1 MNIYIDG
8 QIFEDSQ
15 VEKSQQSNKQKV
27 LPHAPPKIKDKL
39 LVPLKLKK
47 LAYARSGDKGNSA
60 NIGIICRQPEYLSYV
75 YHSLTERA
83 VMERL
88 SHFISGDSLEE
99 KLKHVSRFLLPGI
112 SAINFLITDVLGG
125 GGIASIRNDAQG
137 KGFAQLLLDSPIM
150 ISQWIANEIDGNE
163 DIG

>member
-1 MNIYIDG
+1 M
-8 QIFEDSQ
+8 
-15 VEKSQQSNKQKV
+15 
-27 LPHAPPKIKDKL
+27 
-39 LVPLKLKK
+39 PLKLKK

-60 NIGIICRQPEYLSYV
+60 NIGIICREPEYLSYV

-125 GGIASIRNDAQG
+125 GGPASLRNDPQG
-137 KGFAQLLLDSPIM
+137 KAYAQILLDQIIPIPKRLM
-150 ISQWIANEIDGNE
+150 D
-163 DIG
+163 